1 MRDTTMRQIL
11 ERLVRSF
18 WRHRVT
24 IRAIRPDDRERLV
37 QAFRALDQQSIYQR
51 FLFPKRELS
60 DTELRQITECDGV
73 RVVALV
79 ATVGSGD
86 QQVIVGLGQY
96 ARSGATADIAFTVR
110 EDFRGWGIAQR
121 LLRRLV
127 RLARA
132 QGISRFRPTCSPT
145 TGRCCGC
152 SGAAACPMQE
162 SQSHG
167 VVHLTLTLAEA
178 DPQAGALRAGRN
190 RDRIATFH
198 SPAAGEPRLPW
209 PLNAFAGRHAMTLK
223 SNPPIPPGAPTC

>member
-18 WRHRVT
+18 WRHRVA

-37 QAFRALDQQSIYQR
+37 QAFRALDQQAIYQR

-73 RVVALV
+73 RVAALV
-79 ATVGSGD
+79 ATAGSGD

-110 EDFRGWGIAQR
+110 ENFRGWGIAQR

-132 QGISRFRPTCSPT
+132 QGISHFTADVLADNRPMLRVFR
-145 TGRCCGC
+145 R
-152 SGAAACPMQE
+152 SGLPVQE

-167 VVHLTLTLAEA
+167 VVHLTLTLAEEDA
-178 DPQAGALRAGRN
+178 QAGALRGGA
-190 RDRIATFH
+190 IATESRPFTH
-198 SPAAGEPRLPW
+198 PRPASLDY
-209 PLNAFAGRHAMTLK
+209 LGR
-223 SNPPIPPGAPTC
+223 